1 MPCERKTAVLAPT
14 VGKDTGLQ
22 GLTAD
27 TLFRVTTQ
35 HQGHELGSAGSG
47 GAGPRGGDQL
57 SGRFPAGREGSPT
70 AAAEAARRAAVAGAG
85 SGGLPSKPPLA
96 GKPGA
101 PPGPGSGMPHGK
113 PGGQYPGLAT
123 GTSGNPGL
131 PGGGGSGEGG
141 QGAYPV
147 YLQQQNQ
154 LLARHLQQPMGLP
167 LNRLTPQQTQQVQ
180 FQRLIV
186 PLNCLHMAEQS
197 CC

>member
-1 MPCERKTAVLAPT
+1 VA
-14 VGKDTGLQ
+14 
-22 GLTAD
+22 
-27 TLFRVTTQ
+27 Q

-47 GAGPRGGDQL
+47 GAGPRGADQL
-57 SGRFPAGREGSPT
+57 PGRYPAVGGPAGREGSPT
-70 AAAEAARRAAVAGAG
+70 AAAEAARRAVAGAG

-101 PPGPGSGMPHGK
+101 LPGPGPGMPHGK
-113 PGGQYPGLAT
+113 PGGQYPGVAT
-123 GTSGNPGL
+123 GASGNPGL

-180 FQRLIV
+180 HPIM
-186 PLNCLHMAEQS
+186 PLKCLRAAEQG
-197 CC
+197 